1 MPCRSPKDLEVHW
14 FSLIAQNKFAE
25 LGEELKVLR
34 QRVGL
39 TQLEVCQAALGA
51 TISHAVLSRLERGVL
66 QQPSRDTLAQLA
78 AYYGT
83 VDRSPEAD
91 EAVEAEASE
100 PTPEWQLCL
109 QNLFWQAPPER
120 LTAR

>member
-39 TQLEVCQAALGA
+39 TQLEVCQAALGQCCRNA
-51 TISHAVLSRLERGVL
+51 AGIVTSTPHVPRQRLAFRKFYAE
-66 QQPSRDTLAQLA
+66 QEQE
-78 AYYGT
+78 GT
-83 VDRSPEAD
+83 TS
-91 EAVEAEASE
+91 
-100 PTPEWQLCL
+100 
-109 QNLFWQAPPER
+109 
-120 LTAR
+120 